1 MSFWNFL
8 GGLALFDMLGKWF
21 SGKPKSHLP
30 SSQSMYGYGGD
41 AGCSRADQSSHRP
54 QATYSHMSDMDDYDI
69 DELQER
75 IDDLESR
82 LDDCDIMSDRY
93 DRIQSEIDMLQA
105 RLDDI
110 DDAAE
115 LYDDIN
121 DELYGLYDDDL
132 YIDRDEDW

>member
-1 MSFWNFL
+1 
-8 GGLALFDMLGKWF
+8 
-21 SGKPKSHLP
+21 
-30 SSQSMYGYGGD
+30 
-41 AGCSRADQSSHRP
+41 
-54 QATYSHMSDMDDYDI
+54 MSDIDDYDI

-110 DDAAE
+110 DDAE
-115 LYDDIN
+115 SYDDIH
-121 DELYGLYDDDL
+121 DDLYGLYDNDL

>member
-8 GGLALFDMLGKWF
+8 GGLALFNMLGKWF
-21 SGKPKSHLP
+21 SDKPKSHLHT
-30 SSQSMYGYGGD
+30 SQSMSGYGCDVKNG
-41 AGCSRADQSSHRP
+41 SRADLLNSVSGP
-54 QATYSHMSDMDDYDI
+54 TYSHVPDIDDYDV

-82 LDDCDIMSDRY
+82 LDDCDIMSERY

-110 DDAAE
+110 DDAE
-115 LYDDIN
+115 FYDDIN
-121 DELYGLYDDDL
+121 DDLYGLYDNDL
-132 YIDRDEDW
+132 YIDRDDDW

>member
-21 SGKPKSHLP
+21 SGKPKSHLQ
-30 SSQSMYGYGGD
+30 SSQPMYGYGSD
-41 AGCSRADQSSHRP
+41 AACSRAEQLNRRPRATDSHI
-54 QATYSHMSDMDDYDI
+54 SDIDDYDI

-110 DDAAE
+110 DDAE
-115 LYDDIN
+115 LYDDIH
-121 DELYGLYDDDL
+121 DDLYGLYDNDL